1 MTEASVE
8 GHFITMAGKHYTA
21 VHFPTPP
28 GRKSSHSR
36 DCGNYVHMC
45 CEEGVITCGGEG
57 ERGHCRHRTKR
68 KKKNA
73 LFIRFIFRIVIIPI
87 LIIHHSSTVH

>member
-1 MTEASVE
+1 MTEVSVE
-8 GHFITMAGKHYTA
+8 GHFITLAETHYTA
-21 VHFPTPP
+21 VHFPTPM

-36 DCGNYVHMC
+36 DCGNYGHMC

-57 ERGHCRHRTKR
+57 EGGHCRHRTKR

-73 LFIRFIFRIVIIPI
+73 L
-87 LIIHHSSTVH
+87 IIHQIHIQNYYSKIKYSS

>member
-21 VHFPTPP
+21 VHFPTPL

-36 DCGNYVHMC
+36 DCGNDVHMC
-45 CEEGVITCGGEG
+45 CEGGVITCGGEG
-57 ERGHCRHRTKR
+57 EGGHCRHTEQRQRKR
-68 KKKNA
+68 MHYSSDSYLELL
-73 LFIRFIFRIVIIPI
+73 LFRNE
-87 LIIHHSSTVH
+87 